1 MRSMSGTSR
10 AIEAGGGGLS
20 GTDEW
25 SQGEEKDKREGLGE
39 GKGVKS
45 DNDAEEGEPIDGRRA
60 GVAKRRQRRSGTEA
74 TVRRRPEEKGDKKLS
89 LLMLLTLTN
98 RAHNLLVNGDRSLV
112 TSLSRQVSP

>member
-20 GTDEW
+20 GTGKW
-25 SQGEEKDKREGLGE
+25 SQGEEKDNREGLGE

-60 GVAKRRQRRSGTEA
+60 GVAKRRLRRSGTEA
-74 TVRRRPEEKGDKKLS
+74 TVRRRPEEKGDKKLW

-98 RAHNLLVNGDRSLV
+98 RAHNLLVNGDRSFV
-112 TSLSRQVSP
+112 TPLSRQVSP